1 MLFFAT
7 GTSILKD
14 ILDTKLPQGIIID
27 YQHVSL
33 LRHTKTLLY
42 QVYKQFNP
50 SQRQLFDIK
59 LKQQCFPHFFNR
71 RMKTCKDLSF
81 MKAVELRNVLIYG
94 LLPLSYEFI
103 NHEQLAHMSLFICA
117 IRLYH
122 SQPPMFG
129 QTTATIANQLFK
141 QYYKDHRKFY
151 HLIQNYVL
159 HLHAHYDD
167 QYVNYGSLSNI
178 GCFPQEDL
186 IGHVSSNTYGTRYY
200 GDQMAHYYNIN
211 FSLHNR
217 VPHTKYDIHSKPI
230 DLNPGLIIDN
240 YTIII
245 AHHNRICSCLNI
257 PKCISIYRRC
267 IIRRSYSQCNTIYE
281 QMTSDDVEDENDEE
295 EQINE
300 SEEDILSTDD
310 NSYSQTQTRSPLTQK
325 RKRSSLTI
333 ADDDEESNNGLSVP
347 QQNLSTKQS
356 RYMFLAHVLYQTID
370 QMQHTVL
377 HGLEKKL
384 KAFSKKVDRL
394 VPALGDYSL
403 DSYREK
409 DEIFNGKDLLTIRGR
424 DIYDFGRQILRE
436 LFTPQELNECIL
448 PPGRKHLSRPPLDV
462 DRFNIFHEAVRIKYR
477 LSALH
482 YDSCF
487 SKLIKPRMSDFLI
500 DERKRQAKALLR
512 QSTATEPTPQAL

>member
-1 MLFFAT
+1 MFFFAT

-42 QVYKQFNP
+42 QVYKQFSP

-103 NHEQLAHMSLFICA
+103 NYEQLAHMSLFICA

-159 HLHAHYDD
+159 HLHAHYGE

-178 GCFPQEDL
+178 GCFSQEDL

-200 GDQMAHYYNIN
+200 GDQIVHYYNIN

-230 DLNPGLIIDN
+230 DLNPGFIIDN

-267 IIRRSYSQCNTIYE
+267 IIRSNTFHSLLYKRR
-281 QMTSDDVEDENDEE
+281 TKS
-295 EQINE
+295 
-300 SEEDILSTDD
+300 
-310 NSYSQTQTRSPLTQK
+310 NSYFVSYYESTSNNEKYFGIIHLFFCCMNTTYAVIQRFKNKQPF
-325 RKRSSLTI
+325 SSLFKSSSYF
-333 ADDDEESNNGLSVP
+333 DL
-347 QQNLSTKQS
+347 
-356 RYMFLAHVLYQTID
+356 
-370 QMQHTVL
+370 
-377 HGLEKKL
+377 LEK
-384 KAFSKKVDRL
+384 
-394 VPALGDYSL
+394 PL
-403 DSYREK
+403 DSCYNILFK
-409 DEIFNGKDLLTIRGR
+409 NPCDIFDIVEINYIIKHCIVF
-424 DIYDFGRQILRE
+424 DFE
-436 LFTPQELNECIL
+436 QELVVTEISAYNE
-448 PPGRKHLSRPPLDV
+448 HD
-462 DRFNIFHEAVRIKYR
+462 
-477 LSALH
+477 
-482 YDSCF
+482 
-487 SKLIKPRMSDFLI
+487 
-500 DERKRQAKALLR
+500 
-512 QSTATEPTPQAL
+512 